1 MSAKVEEIVKNTYK
15 PQKPKKNN
23 KQRKTNKGKRLRNG
37 KYVFYTPYHERL
49 EKDSLKIKIKG
60 KSFLKS
66 LKSKIKLTKGKVWK
80 SEITG
85 KTYSS
90 EKRMRAAERA
100 SERMKKIWEE
110 KKVSPEWRLRK
121 IKDIIGEG
129 IDWEDLAKERNSD
142 KWSHKPGGLIYEIFY
157 DKEDNDTWDKL
168 EYEYIEKWY
177 NRVRKE
183 LDLKS
188 VNEDLKSHGQQ
199 PIEEGDEERIGDY
212 ILMTMTDK
220 SGQSFYKF
228 VNEIMKVPE
237 GKIILH

>member
-1 MSAKVEEIVKNTYK
+1 MSTKVEEIVKNKYK

-37 KYVFYTPYHERL
+37 KYVFYPDYHKRL

-60 KSFLKS
+60 KSSSKTKS
-66 LKSKIKLTKGKVWK
+66 TEEKIWK

-90 EKRMRAAERA
+90 EKRMRAAEKA

-129 IDWEDLAKERNSD
+129 IDWEDLGKEKNYSD
-142 KWSHKPGGLIYEIFY
+142 WSHTAGSLIYDIFY
-157 DKEDNDTWDKL
+157 DKENNDTWEKL

-177 NRVRKE
+177 KRVRKE
-183 LDLKS
+183 FDLEK
-188 VNEDLKSHGQQ
+188 VNEELKAHGQE
-199 PIEEGDEERIGDY
+199 PIEAGDEERIGDY
-212 ILMTMTDK
+212 ILMTMTDE
-220 SGQSFYKF
+220 SGQSFYNF
-228 VNEIMKVPE
+228 VNKIMKVPE